1 MAMWGAQEGV
11 AVVEPGRVVGRPVL
25 LVRLWRQRE
34 GLGVHA
40 LVLCIGDAVPGVG
53 PNLSSA
59 VVDVVEANESGR
71 ARCASAAT
79 AASPVGGGCRR
90 VERQLGLEGE
100 EVVVHIL
107 HPS

>member
-1 MAMWGAQEGV
+1 MAAWGAQEGV

-25 LVRLWRQRE
+25 LVRLWCQRE

-40 LVLCIGDAVPGVG
+40 LVLCTGDAVPGVG
-53 PNLSSA
+53 LNLSSA

-79 AASPVGGGCRR
+79 AASPVGGGCRESR
-90 VERQLGLEGE
+90 APVGLGGGRSRGA
-100 EVVVHIL
+100 
-107 HPS
+107 HPAS